1 MGRFSFRTDAEAE
14 QYCQEILDI
23 LTGHYRLSPSEAL
36 HLLNTGWK
44 GQDFLGPLDLRY
56 HKGDPGAWAVHI
68 MSHWRDS

>member
-14 QYCQEILDI
+14 QYCREILDI

-44 GQDFLGPLDLRY
+44 VLSELRTQKHTGETQQILKGCCLSLGGCL
-56 HKGDPGAWAVHI
+56 
-68 MSHWRDS
+68 